1 MDLFSRNTWQGHC
14 SHSACLGTSFW
25 VSTETAQ
32 WSYNKHS
39 HCTEER
45 RHSASSEGCW
55 GDNRSDW
62 RRRVSGMSIKNVR
75 CNCWCLVWKCKVLL
89 GFFEALFYGRGTY
102 ITLVWISK
110 PFVSYL
116 AKEAMSLLILIFVYC
131 MCIFFSA
138 VAVYHI
144 FLSFVKISSFLCC
157 CLKAMLLLEILR

>member
-1 MDLFSRNTWQGHC
+1 MGLFSRNTWQGHC
-14 SHSACLGTSFW
+14 SHSASAGFLGTSFW

-39 HCTEER
+39 HCAEKR
-45 RHSASSEGCW
+45 GHSTSSEGCW

-62 RRRVSGMSIKNVR
+62 RRRVSSVSIKNVR

-89 GFFEALFYGRGTY
+89 GFFEALFYVRGTY

-116 AKEAMSLLILIFVYC
+116 AKEAMSLLILFFVYYS
-131 MCIFFSA
+131 MCIFFIA
-138 VAVYHI
+138 VAVLAHLFVVCQNFI
-144 FLSFVKISSFLCC
+144 FL
-157 CLKAMLLLEILR
+157 ML